1 MICGNHLICGKIFQ
15 STTFKNMKTKIAL
28 LILFLSGNL
37 FAQEQKMTAAEI
49 ASFKE
54 DVNVVSKK
62 IKTLSTDFVQYK
74 HLDFLSKDIE
84 TSGKMLF
91 KEPSLLSWQYKKPYN
106 YSIVF
111 KNGKILINDEGK
123 KSAVDIGN
131 SKIFARINKLIV
143 GSVSGNMFD
152 DKEFTISYFKLKG
165 QNLAKF
171 VPKDATL
178 KKYIKQIELTFD
190 KEEATVLQVKLL
202 ESSEDYTRIVLK
214 NKVINAKIDDSVFTN

>member
-1 MICGNHLICGKIFQ
+1 
-15 STTFKNMKTKIAL
+15 MKAKL
-28 LILFLSGNL
+28 YLFLLLLNIGNTA
-37 FAQEQKMTAAEI
+37 FAQEQKMTDSEI
-49 ASFKE
+49 ASFKQ

-62 IKTLSTDFVQYK
+62 IKSLTTDFVQYK

-84 TSGKMLF
+84 TSGKMNF
-91 KEPSLLSWQYKKPYN
+91 KEPGLLQWQYKKPYN

-131 SKIFARINKLIV
+131 SKIFGRINKLII

-152 DKEFTISYFKLKG
+152 DKEFSISYFKSKG
-165 QNLAKF
+165 QNIAKF
-171 VPKDATL
+171 IPKDATL

-190 KEEATVLQVKLL
+190 KEEATVVQVKLL

-214 NKVINAKIDDSVFTN
+214 NKVINAKIDDSIFTN

>member
-1 MICGNHLICGKIFQ
+1 
-15 STTFKNMKTKIAL
+15 MKTKL
-28 LILFLSGNL
+28 YTLFLVLTISITGM
-37 FAQEQKMTAAEI
+37 AQEQKMTASEI
-49 ASFKE
+49 AAFKQ

-62 IKTLSTDFVQYK
+62 IKTLSTDFIQYK

-84 TSGKMLF
+84 TSGKMIF
-91 KEPSLLSWQYKKPYN
+91 KEPALLQWQYKKPYN

-131 SKIFARINKLIV
+131 SKIFGRINKLIV

-152 DKEFTISYFKLKG
+152 DKEFAISYFKSKG

-171 VPKDATL
+171 IPKDAAL

-190 KEEATVLQVKLL
+190 KESTVVQVKLL
-202 ESSEDYTRIVLK
+202 ESSDDYTRIVFK
-214 NKVINAKIDDSVFTN
+214 NKVINAKIDDSLFSN

>member
-1 MICGNHLICGKIFQ
+1 VAKYFKAQLL
-15 STTFKNMKTKIAL
+15 KNMKTKIAL
-28 LILFLSGNL
+28 LILFISGNL

-84 TSGKMLF
+84 TSGKMFF

-190 KEEATVLQVKLL
+190 KEEATVVQVKLL

>member
-1 MICGNHLICGKIFQ
+1 MRIKIY
-15 STTFKNMKTKIAL
+15 ILA
-28 LILFLSGNL
+28 LFLIGFQYKSL
-37 FAQEQKMTAAEI
+37 AQEQKMSESEI
-49 ASFKE
+49 VAFKQS
-54 DVNVVSKK
+54 VAVVSKK

-84 TSGKMLF
+84 TSGKMVF
-91 KEPSLLSWQYKKPYN
+91 KEPNLLLWQYKKPYS

-131 SKIFARINKLIV
+131 SKLFGKINKLIV
-143 GSVSGNMFD
+143 GSVSGDLFD
-152 DKEFTISYFKLKG
+152 DAAFAISYFKNKD
-165 QNLAKF
+165 QNVTKF

-190 KEEATVLQVKLL
+190 KEDATVVQVKLL
-202 ESSEDYTRIVLK
+202 ESSADFTRIIFK
-214 NKVINAKIDDSVFTN
+214 NKVINIKIDEASFTN

>member
-1 MICGNHLICGKIFQ
+1 
-15 STTFKNMKTKIAL
+15 MKTKIAL
-28 LILFLSGNL
+28 LILFISGNL
-37 FAQEQKMTAAEI
+37 FAQEQKMTDAEI
-49 ASFKE
+49 ATFKQ

-62 IKTLSTDFVQYK
+62 IKTLSTDFVQFK

-84 TSGKMLF
+84 TSGKMVF
-91 KEPSLLSWQYKKPYN
+91 KEPALLSWQYKKPYN

-131 SKIFARINKLIV
+131 SKIFARINKLII

-190 KEEATVLQVKLL
+190 KEEATVVQVKLL

>member
-1 MICGNHLICGKIFQ
+1 VAKYFKAQLL
-15 STTFKNMKTKIAL
+15 KNMKTKIAL

-190 KEEATVLQVKLL
+190 KEEATVVQVKLL

>member
-1 MICGNHLICGKIFQ
+1 
-15 STTFKNMKTKIAL
+15 MKTKIYL
-28 LILFLSGNL
+28 FILILNLFTMNL
-37 FAQEQKMTAAEI
+37 FAQEQKMPDSEI
-49 ASFKE
+49 AAFKQS
-54 DVNVVSKK
+54 VNAVSKK

-84 TSGKMLF
+84 TSGKMIF
-91 KEPSLLSWQYKKPYN
+91 KEPNLLQWQYKKPYN

-131 SKIFARINKLIV
+131 SKIFGRINKLIV
-143 GSVSGNMFD
+143 GSVSGDMFD
-152 DKEFTISYFKLKG
+152 DKEFSISYFKSKS
-165 QNLAKF
+165 QNIAKF
-171 VPKDATL
+171 IPKDVTL

-190 KEEATVLQVKLL
+190 KESATVVQVKLL

-214 NKVINAKIDDSVFTN
+214 NKVINAKIDDSIFTN

>member
-1 MICGNHLICGKIFQ
+1 
-15 STTFKNMKTKIAL
+15 MKTKL
-28 LILFLSGNL
+28 YTLFLVLTISITGI
-37 FAQEQKMTAAEI
+37 AQEQKMTTAEI
-49 ASFKE
+49 TSFKE
-54 DVNVVSKK
+54 DVNVASKK
-62 IKTLSTDFVQYK
+62 IKTLSTDFIQYK

-84 TSGKMLF
+84 TSGKMIF
-91 KEPSLLSWQYKKPYN
+91 KEPNLLQWQYKKPYN

-131 SKIFARINKLIV
+131 SKIFGRINKLIV

-152 DKEFTISYFKLKG
+152 DKEFAISYFKLKV

-171 VPKDATL
+171 IPKDATL

-190 KEEATVLQVKLL
+190 KEATVVQVKLL
-202 ESSEDYTRIVLK
+202 ESSDDYTRIVFK
-214 NKVINAKIDDSVFTN
+214 NKVINAKIDDSLFSN

>member
-1 MICGNHLICGKIFQ
+1 
-15 STTFKNMKTKIAL
+15 MKTKIYL
-28 LILFLSGNL
+28 FVLILNLFTMNL
-37 FAQEQKMTAAEI
+37 FAQEQKMSDGEI
-49 ASFKE
+49 AAFKQS
-54 DVNVVSKK
+54 VNVVSKK
-62 IKTLSTDFVQYK
+62 IKTLSTDFIQYK

-84 TSGKMLF
+84 TSGKMIF
-91 KEPSLLSWQYKKPYN
+91 KEPNLLQWQYKKPYN

-131 SKIFARINKLIV
+131 SKIFGRINKLIV
-143 GSVSGNMFD
+143 GSVSGDMFD
-152 DKEFTISYFKLKG
+152 DKEFSISYFKSKN
-165 QNLAKF
+165 QNIAKF
-171 VPKDATL
+171 IPKDVTL

-190 KEEATVLQVKLL
+190 KEDATVVQVKLL